1 MILLTL
7 VWVRMGTKLN
17 PLSYFFKQ
25 LKIRK
30 DENLYFLFVKNI
42 GFSLDDMGFL
52 KRAGISPS
60 RKMTKYFFAC
70 YFFDY
75 NSLCM
80 YVILKYSILVAYHLI
95 KIFSYT
101 FLQIVWLR
109 LKSYTYHEKN
119 VHATWKYDMTD
130 S

>member
-17 PLSYFFKQ
+17 LLSYFFKQ

-30 DENLYFLFVKNI
+30 DEDLYFLFVKNI
-42 GFSLDDMGFL
+42 GFSLDDIGFL

-70 YFFDY
+70 FF
-75 NSLCM
+75 LTMTHCACM
-80 YVILKYSILVAYHLI
+80 FIKYSILVAYHLI

>member
-17 PLSYFFKQ
+17 PQSYFFKQ
-25 LKIRK
+25 LKFRK
-30 DENLYFLFVKNI
+30 DEDLYFLFVKNI
-42 GFSLDDMGFL
+42 GFSLDDIGFL

-70 YFFDY
+70 FFF
-75 NSLCM
+75 LTMTHCACM
-80 YVILKYSILVAYHLI
+80 FIKYSILVAYHLI